1 MSIGNQ
7 IRKYRK
13 ESNISQKELGNR
25 LGMSQQQIA
34 QYENGNRMPKVETLQ
49 RIADALGIYI
59 GKLDDKWG
67 ADILNNKEDYIKF
80 RKQLSDYEADVQ
92 KKADREEQKL
102 VENYW
107 KLNKIGRKE
116 AQKRVKELTEVP
128 RYIYQE
134 DSDQD

>member
-1 MSIGNQ
+1 MPTGSKIKEIRQQKGLTQKQLGDMCGMYESQ
-7 IRKYRK
+7 IRKYETGK
-13 ESNISQKELGNR
+13 AN
-25 LGMSQQQIA
+25 
-34 QYENGNRMPKVETLQ
+34 PKIETLQ
-49 RIADALGIYI
+49 KIADALDVYI

-92 KKADREEQKL
+92 KKADKEERKL

-116 AQKRVKELTEVP
+116 AQKRVEELTEVP

-134 DSDQD
+134 DSGQD

>member
-13 ESNISQKELGNR
+13 EANISQKELGNR

-34 QYENGNRMPKVETLQ
+34 QYENGNRMPKIETLQ
-49 RIADALGIYI
+49 KIADALDVYI

-92 KKADREEQKL
+92 KKADKEERKL

-116 AQKRVKELTEVP
+116 AQKRVEELTEVP

-134 DSDQD
+134 DSVQD